1 MIYKKK
7 KSEIKFLSIFQSFIK
22 KVIFSIGLVFS
33 VFLVSLVI
41 YYFSSGLNKM
51 YSPSNLV
58 MQINDKILKRYAGFD
73 LRKSLDY
80 LKIINLNIIDTFT
93 SNQLENVYLE
103 INQQSILGLELQRK
117 LRSENFGELND
128 NEKIFLPAEIKLENQ
143 SFSCSFQKLLV
154 PYSAI

>member
-1 MIYKKK
+1 
-7 KSEIKFLSIFQSFIK
+7 
-22 KVIFSIGLVFS
+22 
-33 VFLVSLVI
+33 
-41 YYFSSGLNKM
+41 M

-80 LKIINLNIIDTFT
+80 LKIINLNIIDSFT

-117 LRSENFGELND
+117 LRSENGGELTD
-128 NEKIFLPAEIKLENQ
+128 EQKIFHPATLKFNNENYRIKLRTKGVRPIHWKKKMKHHIRLILED
-143 SFSCSFQKLLV
+143 
-154 PYSAI
+154 